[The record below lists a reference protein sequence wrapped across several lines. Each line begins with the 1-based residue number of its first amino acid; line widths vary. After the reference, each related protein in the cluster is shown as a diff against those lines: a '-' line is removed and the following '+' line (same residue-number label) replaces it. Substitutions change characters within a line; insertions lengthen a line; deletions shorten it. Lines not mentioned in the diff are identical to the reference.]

1 MLKELTEKEHSV
13 MRLICQGKSN
23 AEIASDLDLSVN
35 TVKTHLRH
43 VFKKLEVDNRTAA
56 TVRYLRVIQ

>member
-1 MLKELTEKEHSV
+1 MNKLTDREEKV
-13 MRLICQGKSN
+13 MILICEGKSN
-23 AEIASDLDLSVN
+23 AQIASQLELSVN

-56 TVRYLRVIQ
+56 TVRYLNLYR